1 MFFLVVLERT
11 IKLAPK
17 HFGPKLE
24 DTLLKTISQELEG
37 TCTGRYG
44 FVGKSRHTRRCDA
57 MQSLTTTTTTT

>member
-44 FVGKSRHTRRCDA
+44 FVGKRERRGA
-57 MQSLTTTTTTT
+57 VVV